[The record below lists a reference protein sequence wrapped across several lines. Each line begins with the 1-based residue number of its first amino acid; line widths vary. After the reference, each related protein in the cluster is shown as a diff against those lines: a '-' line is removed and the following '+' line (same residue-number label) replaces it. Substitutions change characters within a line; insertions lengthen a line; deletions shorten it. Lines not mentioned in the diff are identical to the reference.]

1 MPHFHIHR
9 YRCRTRR
16 IYYIYADTVIHLYQ
30 CVCVCLCLCVNT
42 CTIMFISFVLRA
54 DEDCLRNENI
64 YVANLCGSRSCCC
77 CFNVVAAVVVVC
89 CFVVFCACL
98 CFIFSAARLLLVSW
112 LVCLVCISYSDF
124 FVLSPSSLLFF
135 VFVFVLTAV
144 GVSAGR
150 LLHCTVDPCKWD
162 LLPGPVA

>member
-1 MPHFHIHR
+1 
-9 YRCRTRR
+9 
-16 IYYIYADTVIHLYQ
+16 
-30 CVCVCLCLCVNT
+30 
-42 CTIMFISFVLRA
+42 MFISFVLRA

-77 CFNVVAAVVVVC
+77 FNDVVVVAG
-89 CFVVFCACL
+89 VVVL
-98 CFIFSAARLLLVSW
+98 LFSALVSVLFSLLLVCS
-112 LVCLVCISYSDF
+112 LFRDLFALSAYPTAIF
-124 FVLSPSSLLFF
+124 FCSLAFVSLWFF

-144 GVSAGR
+144 DVSAGR

>member
-1 MPHFHIHR
+1 MQIQL
-9 YRCRTRR
+9 
-16 IYYIYADTVIHLYQ
+16 YICVCL

-77 CFNVVAAVVVVC
+77 FNVVAAVVVVC
-89 CFVVFCACL
+89 CFLRLSLFYFLCCSFAPRFVTCLPCLHILQRFFFCSFA
-98 CFIFSAARLLLVSW
+98 FA
-112 LVCLVCISYSDF
+112 
-124 FVLSPSSLLFF
+124 SLLFF

-144 GVSAGR
+144 DVSAGR

>member
-1 MPHFHIHR
+1 MPNFHIHR

-77 CFNVVAAVVVVC
+77 FIVVVVVC

-98 CFIFSAARLLLVSW
+98 CFIFSAARLLLVPW

-124 FVLSPSSLLFF
+124 FLFFRLRFSLLFCF
-135 VFVFVLTAV
+135 CFDCSRRQCWAPSPLY
-144 GVSAGR
+144 SR
-150 LLHCTVDPCKWD
+150 SL
-162 LLPGPVA
+162 